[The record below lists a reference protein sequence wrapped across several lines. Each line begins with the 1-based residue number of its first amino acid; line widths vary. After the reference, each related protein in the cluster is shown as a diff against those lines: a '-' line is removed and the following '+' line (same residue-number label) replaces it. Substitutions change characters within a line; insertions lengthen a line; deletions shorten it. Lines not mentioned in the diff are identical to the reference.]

1 MIIYPT
7 SFYQSVNLFLY
18 SEAPGPVEGIEYHPL
33 TSSILLVNC
42 TNQSL
47 SVARGIILQYKVT
60 IVQYTGDD
68 RQITIVNGSQFEV
81 QFNGLSKFVV

>member
-1 MIIYPT
+1 MIIHPT

-42 TNQSL
+42 TKQSL
-47 SVARGIILQYKVT
+47 SVAHGIILQYEVT
-60 IVQYTGDD
+60 IVQYTGED
-68 RQITIVNGSQFEV
+68 RQITVVNRSQFEV
-81 QFNGLSKFVV
+81 QFKGLSK